1 MDTCNQISEFITQ
14 HPDDL
19 VEFLKQTYK
28 LTVKTADS
36 INVETETEHPDDRI
50 LIRYHRDKSDMTD
63 NIVKFCRG
71 VIFDGKTGKLVCSN
85 FQGKSPTD
93 PSVQYLHSSVITEV
107 IDGTMVNLYH
117 YQNKWYLSTKGCLDA
132 NQSFWASNYSFG
144 ELFQDIWRPEADLLD
159 PDCCYSFVL
168 QHPENR
174 IVTKV
179 SKPALYLVQVKN
191 LKTDEVCVPYQDMS
205 EHVMVPKC
213 PIFKL
218 PTRHYFATQTELEGH
233 MAGLTYEHP
242 GFMVITQDH
251 DRVKIDNPEYMRV
264 VALRG
269 NTPDRLHNLLK
280 LGKTD
285 VNTNGLVEEYL
296 SYYPEDTE
304 IWEQVEILTRRCLGS
319 LLYYYNR
326 VMKQHRYTP
335 IPVHLRQSIHILHEL
350 YRNKK
355 QDSTT
360 PFRITH
366 RVIKGYFH
374 SLPTK
379 QQTTVLNRH
388 NDWLHNRETDIE
400 TLV

>member
-1 MDTCNQISEFITQ
+1 MDICNKISEIITQ

-19 VEFLKQTYK
+19 VEFLKQTYQ
-28 LTVKTADS
+28 LTVKTT
-36 INVETETEHPDDRI
+36 NNLETETEHSDDRI
-50 LIRYHRDKSDMTD
+50 LIRYHRDKSDMSND
-63 NIVKFCRG
+63 IVKFCRG
-71 VIFDGKTGKLVCSN
+71 VIFDGKSGKLVCSN
-85 FQGKSPTD
+85 FQGKSQPG
-93 PSVQYLHSSVITEV
+93 PSLQYLHESVITKV

-117 YQNKWYLSTKGCLDA
+117 YRGKWHLSTKGCLDA
-132 NQSFWASNYSFG
+132 HTSFWASNYSFG
-144 ELFQDIWRPEADLLD
+144 ELFQDIWQPDANLLN

-174 IVTKV
+174 IVTTV
-179 SKPALYLVQVKN
+179 TEPALYLVQVRN
-191 LKTDEVCVPYQDMS
+191 LTTGEVCTPFLDMPK
-205 EHVMVPKC
+205 HTMVPPC
-213 PIFKL
+213 SIIKL
-218 PTRHYFATQTELEGH
+218 PTRHYFATQAELDGH
-233 MAGLTYEHP
+233 ITGLTHEHP
-242 GFMVITQDH
+242 GFMVITPDH
-251 DRVKIDNPEYMRV
+251 QRFKIDNPEYVRV
-264 VALRG
+264 SVLRG
-269 NTPDRLHNLLK
+269 NTPDRLHNMLK

-285 VNTNGLVEEYL
+285 INTNGLVEEYL
-296 SYYPEDTE
+296 TYYPEDTE

-335 IPVHLRQSIHILHEL
+335 IPVHLRPSIHILHEI

-355 QDSTT
+355 QTSTT

-374 SLPTK
+374 SLPAN

-388 NDWLHNRETDIE
+388 NEWLHNRETDVE